1 MNPFFFSTFMYAPC
15 KVVGAEH
22 WPDVLQYE
30 LAHLDVSTWH
40 GFRTLGQARR
50 VGEVVA
56 YVDAS
61 TYIDRARCVAAGHFV
76 RRAECDVW
84 LTCDDDVYADQGVV
98 GRLLEVCR
106 VTKGLVAL
114 PYMNRDGGS
123 MTFRKVTGPTV
134 WQPHAVRAVDRVGM
148 GLVAMHRDF
157 IETLSKLAPH
167 FRSRESGPIDSPY
180 IFCNGVDDGD
190 FVGEDYGIC
199 QLAEKAG
206 LPMHVLLDAPGQHMN
221 LCAMLDLEGQ
231 ILVQGDER
239 AESLKKS
246 IEGKN
251 ADRRVHAV
259 DTLPPEPVTNPAR
272 RRVDG

>member
-15 KVVGAEH
+15 KVVGVEH
-22 WPDVLQYE
+22 WTDVLKYE
-30 LAHLDVSTWH
+30 LDHLDVSTWH

-61 TYIDRARCVAAGHFV
+61 TYIDRARCVAAGHFQ
-76 RRAECDVW
+76 RRDECDVW
-84 LTCDDDVYADQGVV
+84 LTCDDDVYAAEGVI
-98 GRLLEVCR
+98 GKLLEVCR

-148 GLVAMHRDF
+148 GLVAMHREF

-180 IFCNGVDDGD
+180 IFRNGVDDGD

-199 QLAEKAG
+199 QLAESAG
-206 LPMHVLLDAPGQHMN
+206 LPMHVLLDAPAQHMN
-221 LCAMLDLEGQ
+221 LCAKLDLEGE
-231 ILVQGDER
+231 ILVMGDAHADKLAASLEAKER
-239 AESLKKS
+239 EHRA
-246 IEGKN
+246 
-251 ADRRVHAV
+251 R
-259 DTLPPEPVTNPAR
+259 TMLPPEPPTKSDRPR
-272 RRVDG
+272 D